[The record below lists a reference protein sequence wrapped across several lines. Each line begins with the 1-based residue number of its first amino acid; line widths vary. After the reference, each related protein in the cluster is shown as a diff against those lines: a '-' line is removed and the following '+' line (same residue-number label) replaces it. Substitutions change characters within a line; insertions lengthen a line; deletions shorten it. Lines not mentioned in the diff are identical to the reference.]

1 MRQQV
6 SVIAVIICRS
16 VHSLLQT
23 HTIRIIGIC
32 DSCSGLRLAGQLSA
46 VLPAIVPGS
55 IVFYISDGIA
65 GNRLP
70 VILGQK
76 IPPLTVTIFISDR
89 LLRSSRRSCRIGI
102 LGLRQNISTCIIG
115 ILLGFSCRLIVFPC
129 QLLKAIILI
138 HRALPADSHHSN
150 VPATVI
156 SVIKLPGSA
165 GTGLILPADHP
176 RRYIIRSW
184 NFMIQC
190 RLQYLLFPK
199 QRPDFIN

>member
-1 MRQQV
+1 MRQQI
-6 SVIAVIICRS
+6 SVIRIIKVGSIYRF
-16 VHSLLQT
+16 LQT

-46 VLPAIVPGS
+46 MLPAIVPGS

-102 LGLRQNISTCIIG
+102 LGL
-115 ILLGFSCRLIVFPC
+115 ILYKGYKDKR
-129 QLLKAIILI
+129 
-138 HRALPADSHHSN
+138 
-150 VPATVI
+150 
-156 SVIKLPGSA
+156 
-165 GTGLILPADHP
+165 
-176 RRYIIRSW
+176 
-184 NFMIQC
+184 
-190 RLQYLLFPK
+190 
-199 QRPDFIN
+199 